1 MEQGRLYTA
10 ELSDN
15 TALYPWLDKQLEV
28 SQQQVLLFSRQP
40 HKRLL
45 EYIDLAKIESYWLSE
60 RVTAG
65 AIPPSLEKIAHIIT
79 SKLPNDHGL
88 IIVEG
93 LEWLVSLHGEDAVLA
108 FIRRIRDETY
118 KSSWKIIFPINCLVF
133 DSVWLARLRREAPDT
148 DILSPIQDDLIEVN
162 EEGIVKENESSDAIK
177 SHNFQQM
184 PGEGIE
190 LDTSEDGSPKL
201 VMLTR
206 LPRNGFSNSILTRRI
221 LQWRRMGLDVS
232 EVEPALKIIDDKVA
246 HQLYSSVEEKVRRAV
261 ELENHLEARS
271 DNISATEMATAR
283 FRIRQLTGLD
293 EIENW
298 LLSL

>member
-108 FIRRIRDETY
+108 FIRQIRDETY

-133 DSVWLARLRREAPDT
+133 DSVWLARLRREAPGT

-190 LDTSEDGSPKL
+190 LDTREDGSPKL

-271 DNISATEMATAR
+271 NNISATEMATAR

>member
-133 DSVWLARLRREAPDT
+133 DSVWLARLRREAPGT

-177 SHNFQQM
+177 SHKFQQM

-190 LDTSEDGSPKL
+190 LDTREDGSPKL

>member
-10 ELSDN
+10 ELSN
-15 TALYPWLDKQLEV
+15 NSALYPWLDKQLEV

-45 EYIDLAKIESYWLSE
+45 EYIDLSKIESYWLSD
-60 RVTAG
+60 RTTAG
-65 AIPPSLEKIAHIIT
+65 AITPRLEKIAHIIT

-88 IIVEG
+88 IVIEG
-93 LEWLVSLHGEDAVLA
+93 LEWLVSLHGEDAVLS
-108 FIRRIRDETY
+108 FIRQIRDEAY

-133 DSVWLARLRREAPDT
+133 DSVWLARLRREAPEA
-148 DILSPIQDDLIEVN
+148 DIFSQIKDNLTEFHQEHFDIQ
-162 EEGIVKENESSDAIK
+162 NESIEEIK
-177 SHNFQQM
+177 IHNFQQM
-184 PGEGIE
+184 PGEDIE
-190 LDTSEDGSPKL
+190 LDTIQDGSPKL

-206 LPRNGFSNSILTRRI
+206 LPSNGFSNSILTRRI

-232 EVEPALKIIDDKVA
+232 EVEPALTIRDEKVA

-261 ELENHLEARS
+261 QLENHLEAIS
-271 DNISATEMATAR
+271 DNISATELTTAR

-293 EIENW
+293 ELEKW

>member
-1 MEQGRLYTA
+1 
-10 ELSDN
+10 
-15 TALYPWLDKQLEV
+15 
-28 SQQQVLLFSRQP
+28 
-40 HKRLL
+40 
-45 EYIDLAKIESYWLSE
+45 
-60 RVTAG
+60 
-65 AIPPSLEKIAHIIT
+65 
-79 SKLPNDHGL
+79 
-88 IIVEG
+88 
-93 LEWLVSLHGEDAVLA
+93 VSLHGEDAVLA

-190 LDTSEDGSPKL
+190 LDTREDGSPKL

-232 EVEPALKIIDDKVA
+232 EVEPALKIMDDKVA

>member
-1 MEQGRLYTA
+1 M
-10 ELSDN
+10 
-15 TALYPWLDKQLEV
+15 
-28 SQQQVLLFSRQP
+28 
-40 HKRLL
+40 
-45 EYIDLAKIESYWLSE
+45 AKVESYWLSE
-60 RVTAG
+60 RITAG
-65 AIPPSLEKIAHIIT
+65 AISPSLEKIAHIIT

-148 DILSPIQDDLIEVN
+148 DIFSSIQDDQIEVN
-162 EEGIVKENESSDAIK
+162 EEGIVKQNDSSEAIK
-177 SHNFQQM
+177 IHNFQQM
-184 PGEGIE
+184 PGEDIE
-190 LDTSEDGSPKL
+190 LDTREDGSPKL

-232 EVEPALKIIDDKVA
+232 EVEPALKIMDDKVA

>member
-15 TALYPWLDKQLEV
+15 TVLYPWLDKQLEV

-190 LDTSEDGSPKL
+190 LDTREDGSPKL

-271 DNISATEMATAR
+271 NNISATEMATAR

>member
-190 LDTSEDGSPKL
+190 LDTREDGSPKL

-232 EVEPALKIIDDKVA
+232 EVEPALKVIDDKVA

>member
-15 TALYPWLDKQLEV
+15 TVLYPWLDKQLEV

-45 EYIDLAKIESYWLSE
+45 EYIDLAKVESYWLSE
-60 RVTAG
+60 RITAG

-148 DILSPIQDDLIEVN
+148 DIFSSTQDDQIEVN
-162 EEGIVKENESSDAIK
+162 EEGIVKQNDSSEAIK
-177 SHNFQQM
+177 IHNFQQM
-184 PGEGIE
+184 PGEDIE
-190 LDTSEDGSPKL
+190 LDTREDGSPKL

-232 EVEPALKIIDDKVA
+232 EVEPALKIMDDMVA

>member
-15 TALYPWLDKQLEV
+15 TVLYPWLDKQLEV

-148 DILSPIQDDLIEVN
+148 DIFSSTQDDQIEVN
-162 EEGIVKENESSDAIK
+162 EEGIVKQNDSSEAIK
-177 SHNFQQM
+177 IHNFQQM
-184 PGEGIE
+184 PGEDIE
-190 LDTSEDGSPKL
+190 LDTREDGSPKL

-232 EVEPALKIIDDKVA
+232 EVEPALKIMDDKVA

>member
-60 RVTAG
+60 RITAG

-148 DILSPIQDDLIEVN
+148 DIFSSIQDDQIEVN
-162 EEGIVKENESSDAIK
+162 EEGIVKQNESSDAIK
-177 SHNFQQM
+177 SHNFQQI

-190 LDTSEDGSPKL
+190 LDTREDGSPKL

-232 EVEPALKIIDDKVA
+232 EVEPALKIMDDKVA

>member
-45 EYIDLAKIESYWLSE
+45 EYIDLAKVESYWLSE
-60 RVTAG
+60 RITAG

-148 DILSPIQDDLIEVN
+148 DIFSPIQDNLIEVN
-162 EEGIVKENESSDAIK
+162 EEGVDKKNESGDVIK
-177 SHNFQQM
+177 IHNFQQM
-184 PGEGIE
+184 PGEDIE
-190 LDTSEDGSPKL
+190 LDTREDGSPKL

-246 HQLYSSVEEKVRRAV
+246 HQLYSLVEEKVRRAV
-261 ELENHLEARS
+261 ELENHLEAIS
-271 DNISATEMATAR
+271 DNISATELATAR

-298 LLSL
+298 LLAL